1 MDGVGQEV
9 EASIR
14 GRAVLIG
21 GVTIITRLPI
31 MRSRIMDTIILRI
44 PIRRRIRPIRITA
57 SRLGTRLRRTGV
69 IDCGKMFLG
78 SRTGLREGFAKGAG
92 TE

>member
-1 MDGVGQEV
+1 MDGAGQEV

-21 GVTIITRLPI
+21 GVTTITRLPL
-31 MRSRIMDTIILRI
+31 MLSRTMDTIILRI
-44 PIRRRIRPIRITA
+44 PIHLRIRPIRITD

-69 IDCGKMFLG
+69 IDCGRMFLG
-78 SRTGLREGFAKGAG
+78 SRTGL
-92 TE
+92 